1 MAISHTETVSQLIIL
16 NNSDNI
22 VSDISIKTTSVDDSD
37 PSNLNI
43 ATLTNISF
51 GDSSNLTG
59 INTSVGFT
67 TYSNLTENIVLGW
80 VSTNTSLAGLVST
93 TQMVNENR
101 LNELKQPEK
110 VDKEIPW

>member
-1 MAISHTETVSQLIIL
+1 MAISHTETVSHLTIL

-22 VSDISIKTTSVDDSD
+22 VSDIKIKITSVDDSD
-37 PSNLNI
+37 PSNL
-43 ATLTNISF
+43 TVEGSTNISF

-80 VSTNTSLAGLVST
+80 LSNTPSLAGLVSH
-93 TQMVNENR
+93 TQMLHEDR
-101 LNELKQPEK
+101 LNQLKQPEK
-110 VDKEIPW
+110 ADKEIPW

>member
-1 MAISHTETVSQLIIL
+1 MAISHTETVSHLTIL

-22 VSDISIKTTSVDDSD
+22 VSDIRIKTTSVDDSD

-43 ATLTNISF
+43 ASSTNISL

-80 VSTNTSLAGLVST
+80 VSSNPPLAGLVSS
-93 TQMVNENR
+93 TQIVHEHR

-110 VDKEIPW
+110 VDKVLPW

>member
-1 MAISHTETVSQLIIL
+1 MAISHTETVSHLTIL

-22 VSDISIKTTSVDDSD
+22 VSDIRIKTTSVDDSD

-43 ATLTNISF
+43 DSFTNISF
-51 GDSSNLTG
+51 GNASDLVGVT
-59 INTSVGFT
+59 TAVGFT

-80 VSTNTSLAGLVST
+80 VSSNPPLAGLVSS
-93 TQMVNENR
+93 TQIVHEYR

-110 VDKEIPW
+110 VDKALPW

>member
-1 MAISHTETVSQLIIL
+1 MAISHTETVSHVTIL

-22 VSDISIKTTSVDDSD
+22 VSDIIIKITSVDDSD

-43 ATLTNISF
+43 AKFTNISF

>member
-1 MAISHTETVSQLIIL
+1 MAISHTETVSHLKIL

-22 VSDISIKTTSVDDSD
+22 VSNITIKTTSVDDSD